1 MTKPPGAELQ
11 GHSAGAGTMPSPNG
25 EPLELLL
32 RCWTSKAAGAKTVRH
47 RVMINPDWSVDVPHD
62 LDAEKLAQAFGGWL
76 SCLELESKAIPA
88 IRRWLALV
96 LRVAAPPLDRG
107 GAGGSWQVTPSQ
119 GCCPQSGFTTPDQ
132 AHAHARDLTH
142 LARQFHANVKQ
153 LTDLAQA
160 VGDAHGV
167 FQPEALPSDAADQA
181 AEALVHGRRDVIQLW
196 QAGVHPN
203 RVIEIRDELRLTGR
217 LPRSLYL
224 TVAIRTPQM
233 DWMRNTLARLGE
245 GDDTPMV
252 TSGSAVPDSSTDLGL
267 PEWLAWTQA
276 PWDDLDPTA
285 RARWL
290 ELGVTRQVLLD
301 LAGQGVTPDEVATL
315 AAALERTP
323 DGAAR
328 QLLQWLRCGVR
339 PSIRDLIDLHR
350 DGRAPMW
357 FTPSPAALQRVLD
370 ELAPGADTPRVPGR
384 RATRPDVDK
393 LQVAFLLAVCG
404 TVADTVAAHRAG
416 RTWRDHPLPEE
427 NTA

>member
-1 MTKPPGAELQ
+1 MSDRSIAACLQ
-11 GHSAGAGTMPSPNG
+11 DRSGGEVSPSPSG
-25 EPLELLL
+25 EPLGLQI
-32 RCWTSKAAGAKTVRH
+32 RCWTSKTPRAKAAHH
-47 RVMINPDWSVDVPHD
+47 RVTINPDWSVDVPHD
-62 LDAEKLAQAFGGWL
+62 LEAERLAQAFGGWL
-76 SCLELESKAIPA
+76 SCLELESASLPA
-88 IRRWLALV
+88 ARRWLALV
-96 LRVAAPPLDRG
+96 LRVASPPFQRETPG
-107 GAGGSWQVTPSQ
+107 RSWQVVPAQ
-119 GCCPQSGFTTPDQ
+119 DCCPQSGFAGPDEAF
-132 AHAHARDLTH
+132 AHACDLHH
-142 LARQFHANVKQ
+142 LSREHGCDTKQ
-153 LTDLAQA
+153 LTDLVQA
-160 VGDAHGV
+160 LGDAHGV
-167 FQPEALPSDAADQA
+167 FEPGFLPA
-181 AEALVHGRRDVIQLW
+181 AEAETAAGALSHGHRDVVRLW
-196 QAGVHPN
+196 AAGVHPR
-203 RVIEIRDELRLTGR
+203 RVIGIRDELGLTGR
-217 LPRSLYL
+217 LPLSLYL
-224 TVAIRTPQM
+224 TIAVRMPRL
-233 DWMRNTLARLGE
+233 DWMRDTLARVGQ
-245 GDDTPMV
+245 GDDAPLV
-252 TSGSAVPDSSTDLGL
+252 TVGNAAPDGSTDMGL
-267 PEWLAWTQA
+267 PEWLALTHA
-276 PWDDLDPTA
+276 PWDAGDPTA

-370 ELAPGADTPRVPGR
+370 ELTPGADTPRVPGR

-427 NTA
+427 NTT